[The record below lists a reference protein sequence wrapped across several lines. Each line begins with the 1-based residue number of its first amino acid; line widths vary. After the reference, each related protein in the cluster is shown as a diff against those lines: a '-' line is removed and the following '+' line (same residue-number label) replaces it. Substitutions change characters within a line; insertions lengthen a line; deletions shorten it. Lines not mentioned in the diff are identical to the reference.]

1 MELIVKTPLDLE
13 SVAAA
18 RILEIEPSA
27 VLNVKPGGL
36 KGLIVVESCP
46 NRFRLYERILSEV
59 PEVEHVVPIEAE
71 VEADLD
77 RITDAARRLAENRI
91 SSSESFA
98 VRTIRRGR
106 HSFRSVDVN
115 VRVGAVVQEATG
127 APVDLDNP
135 EKILQVEIVFD
146 RAGLAVLEGGSEWRK
161 MRPGKR
167 ASTRFFRRVSVIQ
180 MPYLGSLEG
189 AREIGARIGRA
200 VQAYEVMELVVAPNK
215 PVNGFELAAFLEGV
229 RDGVESRLRIQRRSY
244 GRGVEAV
251 KVIVQD
257 LYQLVRERRGEP
269 MIVFEPEGL
278 QLRDA
283 APKLREILER
293 DGRVNFL
300 FGSREG
306 IPKGVYRMADLV
318 VDLAPGVTLPTE
330 LAAPSALT
338 AIYTVLNLMD
348 MD

>member
-1 MELIVKTPLDLE
+1 MIKTPLGLE
-13 SVAAA
+13 RVAAA
-18 RILEIEPSA
+18 RILEIEPSTR
-27 VLNVKPGGL
+27 LEVKPRGL

-46 NRFRLYERILSEV
+46 NGAKLYERILSEV
-59 PEVEHVVPIEAE
+59 PEVEHVVPVEAE

-77 RITDAARRLAENRI
+77 RIAEAARRLAEEKI
-91 SSSESFA
+91 SGDESFA
-98 VRTIRRGR
+98 VRTIRRGQ
-106 HSFRSVDVN
+106 HPFRSIDVN

-146 RAGLAVLEGGSEWRK
+146 RAGLAVLDGGSEWRK
-161 MRPGKR
+161 MRPGKHP
-167 ASTRFFRRVSVIQ
+167 STKFFRRVSVVQ

-200 VQAYEVMELVVAPNK
+200 VQAYEVMELIVAPNK

-229 RDGVESRLRIQRRSY
+229 RDGVESRFRVQRKSY
-244 GRGVEAV
+244 GRRVEAV
-251 KVIVQD
+251 RVLVQD
-257 LYQLVRERRGEP
+257 LYQLVRERGKEP

-283 APKLREILER
+283 APRLRKLLER
-293 DGRVNFL
+293 SGRVNFL

-318 VDLAPGVTLPTE
+318 IDLAPGVTLPTE

-338 AIYTVLNLMD
+338 AIYTALNLMD
-348 MD
+348 ID